1 MALGL
6 SCDEIRKLLDLKSDK
21 YDSVCRGLFEKLG
34 ASNHYTAVKKAYQK
48 KYLDHKE
55 LSLEDI
61 KSFSLE
67 FAKEKHLSN
76 TQKLILWSD
85 PP

>member
-1 MALGL
+1 
-6 SCDEIRKLLDLKSDK
+6 
-21 YDSVCRGLFEKLG
+21 
-34 ASNHYTAVKKAYQK
+34 
-48 KYLDHKE
+48 
-55 LSLEDI
+55 LEDI